1 MKKSNIVALVVTGAM
16 LTGSVFTYAYAYK
29 NYMEAKDALEK
40 AENVTVEPLIIEV
53 EVTPEPTPVTTPT
66 PTPTPTPKSIE
77 VEEILELENKVSEN
91 LFGNCRITAYCA
103 CEKCCG
109 QWANNRPNGIVYGAS
124 GEELISGVSVACSLP
139 FGTKLKI
146 DGFDQTFI
154 VHDRTSNWV
163 QEKYGG
169 MTVDIYIDSHEGCY
183 EFMEGMSD
191 WANVY
196 IMEENV

>member
-1 MKKSNIVALVVTGAM
+1 MKVRSKIPVSNIVCSVLCCSFMVSALFVYGNAINR
-16 LTGSVFTYAYAYK
+16 YK
-29 NYMEAKDALEK
+29 EANDILEEAK
-40 AENVTVEPLIIEV
+40 NVEPIIIEV
-53 EVTPEPTPVTTPT
+53 DKVENEISASEPPV
-66 PTPTPTPKSIE
+66 IE
-77 VEEILELENKVSEN
+77 LKELERQKET

-124 GEELISGVSVACSLP
+124 GDELISEISVACNLP

-154 VHDRTSNWV
+154 VHDRTANWV
-163 QEKYGG
+163 QEKYDG
-169 MTVDIYIDSHEGCY
+169 MTIDIYIDSHEGCY
-183 EFMEGMSD
+183 EFMEGMPD

-196 IMEENV
+196 IVEEA

>member
-1 MKKSNIVALVVTGAM
+1 MKSNIVALVISGAM
-16 LTGSVFTYAYAYK
+16 LTSSVFTYAHAYN
-29 NYMEAKDALEK
+29 NYGEAKIALEK

-53 EVTPEPTPVTTPT
+53 ETTPEPTPVPTTTPT
-66 PTPTPTPKSIE
+66 PNQIE
-77 VEEILELENKVSEN
+77 AKEILELQNEVSEK

-139 FGTKLKI
+139 FDTKLKI
-146 DGFDQTFI
+146 DGFDQTFV
-154 VHDRTSNWV
+154 VHDRTSSWV

-169 MTVDIYIDSHEGCY
+169 MTIDIYIDSHEGCY
-183 EFMEGMSD
+183 EFMEGIPD

-196 IMEENV
+196 IVEENV